1 MPWLV
6 GVMAFF
12 IGAVLGHVALSR
24 MHFPR
29 NIVLR
34 FLLVG
39 STLGAGLVWWLYE
52 KYGLA
57 APETWAG
64 VLIYI
69 FCCELYVFL
78 FTLVISSIS
87 ANVLINLSFRDM
99 TDHDVSRLYD
109 SRHMVAARLD
119 RLVSVG
125 LLDESPSGLKLTEKG
140 RRLVQFFNGMRA
152 FFHHS
157 PSSATLQ

>member
-1 MPWLV
+1 
-6 GVMAFF
+6 MAFF
-12 IGAVLGHVALSR
+12 IGAVLCHAALSR
-24 MHFPR
+24 MHLPP

-39 STLGAGLVWWLYE
+39 STLGAGLVWWLYD

-57 APETWAG
+57 APEMWAG
-64 VLIYI
+64 VLIYV

-87 ANVLINLSFRDM
+87 ANVLINLSFQDM
-99 TDHDVSRLYD
+99 TDHDMSRLYD
-109 SRHMVAARLD
+109 SRQMVAARLD

-125 LLDESPSGLKLTEKG
+125 LLDESLGSLKLTKNG
-140 RRLVQFFNGMRA
+140 LRLVRFFNRMRA
-152 FFHHS
+152 FFRHS
-157 PSSATLQ
+157 P